1 VLAFGLQLALLTDPS
16 FPLPAI
22 GLVHTPNRIEQRRPI
37 GASERLSLR
46 VGLGPIEPH
55 RRGRSLTIHTEVRR
69 AGELVWTER
78 STMLHRGNGDESA
91 VVTPGP
97 PSAAALSRT
106 AEWRLPGDLGRRY
119 AAVSGD
125 RNPIHLHPLTARLLG
140 FHRPIV
146 HGMWTIARCMALGPE
161 LPGAFQVEVAF
172 KRSIL
177 LPATVAF
184 AEAPAAPGGLAFGVR
199 DACDGTPHL
208 DGLISPLS

>member
-22 GLVHTPNRIEQRRPI
+22 GLVHTANRIEQRRPI
-37 GASERLSLR
+37 AASERLSLR

-161 LPGAFQVEVAF
+161 F
-172 KRSIL
+172 KSRSPSSARFCCRRRSRSPKPRRL
-177 LPATVAF
+177 QAGSRSGSATPATARRTWTV
-184 AEAPAAPGGLAFGVR
+184 
-199 DACDGTPHL
+199 
-208 DGLISPLS
+208 